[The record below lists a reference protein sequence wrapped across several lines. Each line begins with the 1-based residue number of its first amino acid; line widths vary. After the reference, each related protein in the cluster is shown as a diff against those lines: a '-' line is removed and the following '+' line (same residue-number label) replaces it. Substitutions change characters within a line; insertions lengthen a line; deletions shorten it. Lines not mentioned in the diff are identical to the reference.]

1 MKLAILIK
9 YLVLEI
15 IYHKVK
21 TTDLKNSLL
30 SKEYCQ
36 AIK

>member
-9 YLVLEI
+9 YLGLEI

-21 TTDLKNSLL
+21 TADLQNSLL